1 MSLPVRQF
9 SHQAMATTWELFLA
23 GDEADAAEAAHIAFR
38 EIDHLESDLTRFRLD
53 SDIGRLNQLP
63 AGGITRVGAAAM
75 DCVLLAR
82 DVHEATGG
90 AFDITIGPLFQC
102 WVGPEYIPRR
112 PDRAE
117 LAAAR
122 ARCGMEN
129 LIIDP
134 ENLTLGVKVEGMI
147 VDLGAVGKGY
157 AVDQAALR
165 LHTDLGLGNFMINAG
180 DSTLLATGPGPDG
193 EGWPI
198 HAGRSGRLLHLRDE
212 SISGSGVSV
221 KGAHVIDPRSGKP
234 VKIGGR
240 DHVWVRTTMA
250 SVADAFSTAF
260 LVLKLKEAKEVCAR
274 HPEIT
279 LVAG

>member
-1 MSLPVRQF
+1 
-9 SHQAMATTWELFLA
+9 MATTWELFVA
-23 GDEADAAEAAHIAFR
+23 GDEADAAEAAYLAFR
-38 EIDHLESDLTRFRLD
+38 EIDTLEGELSRFRLD

-63 AGGITRVGAAAM
+63 AGSTTRVGTAAM

-82 DVHEATGG
+82 DVHAATGG
-90 AFDITIGPLFQC
+90 AFDITIGPVFRC
-102 WVGPEYIPRR
+102 WVGPEYTPRR
-112 PDRAE
+112 PERTE

-134 ENLTLGVKVEGMI
+134 PNLLLGVKLEGMV
-147 VDLGAVGKGY
+147 VDLGAIGKGY

-165 LHTDLGLGNFMINAG
+165 LHTEFGLANFMINAG

-198 HAGRSGRLLHLRDE
+198 HAGRDGRLIHLRDE

-221 KGAHVIDPRSGKP
+221 KGAHVIDPRNGKP

-260 LVLKLKEAKEVCAR
+260 LVLNLREAREVCAR
-274 HPEIT
+274 HPEIG
-279 LVAG
+279 LVTR